1 MQDLARR
8 LRVKYGLTNN
18 PTIEQIAKFRRL
30 LDRFTPELDGDAD
43 KAGRKAA
50 SLAFPDFETMFYGS
64 QGDTLE
70 TLLKL
75 IDTNTE
81 TET

>member
-8 LRVKYGLTNN
+8 LRVKYGLKNN
-18 PTIEQIAKFRRL
+18 PTAEQITKFRRL
-30 LDRFTPELDGDAD
+30 VNKYIPELDGDAD
-43 KAGRKAA
+43 KAARKAA
-50 SLAFPDFETMFYGS
+50 ALVFPDFETMFYGS

-75 IDTNTE
+75 IDSKTE
-81 TET
+81 TGA